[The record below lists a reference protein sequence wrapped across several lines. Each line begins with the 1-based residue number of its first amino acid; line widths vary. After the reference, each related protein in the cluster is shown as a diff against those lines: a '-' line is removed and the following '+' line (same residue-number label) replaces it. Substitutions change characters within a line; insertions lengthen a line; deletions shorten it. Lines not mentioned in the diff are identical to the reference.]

1 MIWLDLSLLLIFY
14 DLFSVWLLVLF
25 KIFLCSA
32 FLPSFGLC
40 DYFFSYLIL
49 IYWWLFGLISMCNYS
64 LVVFKFFPYLWFLAL
79 ITMCLLNLTCLHFPD
94 FSNLKIYDIHQIFG
108 HFFFPRFFFWPNLFP
123 LYSET
128 PVAHM
133 LDPLRWSHKFLQL
146 FSQSFSVVQI
156 WWFLVLFFFFSSRSL
171 TVFLIICFAV

>member
-25 KIFLCSA
+25 KIFLCSP

-108 HFFFPRFFFWPNLFP
+108 HFFPQDSFFDPTSFP
-123 LYSET
+123 LLWDSSSTYVRPFKVVSQVLT
-128 PVAHM
+128 PFFPELLCCSNLM
-133 LDPLRWSHKFLQL
+133 ISCF
-146 FSQSFSVVQI
+146 
-156 WWFLVLFFFFSSRSL
+156 VLFFFSRSL
-171 TVFLIICFAV
+171 TLFLIICFAV